1 MSAIG
6 LLIGVVGGLVSAA
19 GTTGA
24 GSAAAG
30 AEALAALLIARIFV
44 IPVTGAGEW
53 EPAAPVGAA
62 ALDVGTAAR
71 SAGAGACEV
80 VDTVGVTD
88 AARVMVAPAV
98 TAAARVTVAPAVT
111 DAARVTVAARVMVG
125 PAVTD
130 AARVTVLVAARAMD
144 TAGGGTVTVGSAWT
158 WESAADW
165 RDKPALTAD
174 TAWFA
179 AAGAWATA
187 AAEPVTDPVA
197 EVAMDPATSVSP
209 ESGPPVA
216 ASACCAGNDSST

>member
-6 LLIGVVGGLVSAA
+6 FLIGVAGGLVSAA

-30 AEALAALLIARIFV
+30 AEALAVLLIARIFT

-53 EPAAPVGAA
+53 ETAAPVGAA
-62 ALDVGTAAR
+62 ALDAGTAAG

-88 AARVMVAPAV
+88 AARVTVAPAV
-98 TAAARVTVAPAVT
+98 TDAARVTVAPAVT
-111 DAARVTVAARVMVG
+111 DAARVTVAPAVMD
-125 PAVTD
+125 AACVTD
-130 AARVTVLVAARAMD
+130 AARVTVAAAVPVAARATD
-144 TAGGGTVTVGSAWT
+144 TAGGGSAWP

-179 AAGAWATA
+179 AAGACATA
-187 AAEPVTDPVA
+187 GAEPVTDPVA
-197 EVAMDPATSVSP
+197 EVTMDPATSVSP
-209 ESGPPVA
+209 GSRPPVA
-216 ASACCAGNDSST
+216 ASACCAVNDRST